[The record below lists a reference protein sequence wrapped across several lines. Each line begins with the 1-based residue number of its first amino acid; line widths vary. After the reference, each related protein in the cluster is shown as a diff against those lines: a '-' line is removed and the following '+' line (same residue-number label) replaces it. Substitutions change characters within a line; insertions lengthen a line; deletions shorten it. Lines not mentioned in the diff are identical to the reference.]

1 MGSHYSYAV
10 QSFDMKSAASRAYEF
25 GSFRVIPEER
35 LLLRHGGSVH
45 LSTKAFD
52 TLLVLIRSAGR
63 LVSRSELMSVV
74 WADACVEE
82 ANITLAISMLR
93 KALGDESKQHRYIE
107 TISKFGYRFVCEVR
121 EVVSSKFALAERSF
135 DIRSVAVLPFICVA
149 RPAHE
154 NLGLG
159 LADAI
164 ITKLAKTGIMVVRP
178 TSAVVKY
185 ANALTDV
192 VSVGR
197 EQGVDAILT
206 GHVEVFANRIRLTGQ
221 LVRVADESLLWADML
236 DECPHRL
243 LALEDEVVKRL
254 VRWMSIPER
263 VKTSA
268 PRLPEADSNESSQAY
283 RSYLEGRYFWNKR
296 TEQGLRRSIECFQ
309 KAISEKP
316 QYAVAHAGL
325 ADAYALLG
333 TYGQPTVETYSLA
346 KTTALKALQLD
357 DSLAEPHV
365 SLGIVYFYYEC
376 NLSKAEDEFRRAI
389 ALNPSYAL
397 AHSWYA
403 LNLGASGREEEAL
416 DHVRYAQ
423 ELDPLSLQINTVA
436 GRIFYF
442 LRQYDQS
449 VDAYRR
455 VIDLDPQYARV
466 HTRLGITYAAMGAF
480 EEAIQE
486 FAESKRLSP
495 LDPYLAG
502 YLGHVHALTGD
513 TREARR
519 LLKKLSQ
526 QPHALFSA
534 GLIWMGLGKRDEA
547 MECLAKAHETH
558 CFEIVYAK
566 AEPLLDSLRSDP
578 RFGTLINSTAFS

>member
-1 MGSHYSYAV
+1 
-10 QSFDMKSAASRAYEF
+10 MKSAALRAYEF
-25 GSFRVIPEER
+25 GPFRIVPEER
-35 LLLRHGGSVH
+35 LLLRDGVSVH
-45 LSTKAFD
+45 LPTRAFD
-52 TLLVLIRSAGR
+52 TLLLLIRSAGR
-63 LVSRSELMSVV
+63 LVGRSELMRVV

-93 KALGDESKQHRYIE
+93 KALGDEGKEHRYIE
-107 TISKFGYRFVCEVR
+107 TISKYGYRFVCDVR
-121 EVVSSKFALAERSF
+121 DVVSSKSALSAKSVE
-135 DIRSVAVLPFICVA
+135 IRSLAVLPFVCVTPLA
-149 RPAHE
+149 AHE

-164 ITKLAKTGIMVVRP
+164 ITKLARTGAMIVRP
-178 TSAVVKY
+178 TSAVLKY
-185 ANALTDV
+185 ANAPADV

-206 GHVEVFANRIRLTGQ
+206 GHVEVFADRIRLTAQ
-221 LVRVADESLLWADML
+221 LVGVSDESLLWADAL
-236 DECPHRL
+236 DECPQRIF
-243 LALEDEVVKRL
+243 ALEDEMVKRIA
-254 VRWMSIPER
+254 RWMSIPLGGETKAR
-263 VKTSA
+263 
-268 PRLPEADSNESSQAY
+268 RLPEPDTDGSQAH
-283 RSYLEGRYFWNKR
+283 RFYLEGRYFWNKR

-309 KAISEKP
+309 KATAEDARC
-316 QYAVAHAGL
+316 AVAYAGL
-325 ADAYALLG
+325 ADAYVLLG
-333 TYGQPTVETYSLA
+333 TYGQPTLQAYSLA
-346 KTTALKALQLD
+346 KAAALKALQLD

-365 SLGIVYFYYEC
+365 SLGIAYFYYEC
-376 NLSKAEDEFRRAI
+376 NLSKAEDEFQRAI

-423 ELDPLSLQINTVA
+423 GLDPLSLQINTVA

-455 VIDLDPQYARV
+455 VIDLDPRYARV

-486 FAESKRLSP
+486 FEESQRLSS

-519 LLKKLSQ
+519 LLKELSQ
-526 QPHALFSA
+526 QPNAVFSA
-534 GLIWMGLGKRDEA
+534 ALIWMGLGKRDEA
-547 MECLAKAHETH
+547 LECLAKAHEAH

-578 RFGTLINSTAFS
+578 RFCTLINSTGFL